1 MKCWG
6 RREGGGVLTLQWLTS
21 HPGESSNTLSCFMLL
36 GNQDKLHLGEPIV
49 QTLSLTLQYL
59 LIVEM
64 KI

>member
-6 RREGGGVLTLQWLTS
+6 RREGGGVLTLQWLS
-21 HPGESSNTLSCFMLL
+21 SQPGESSNTLSCFMLL
-36 GNQDKLHLGEPIV
+36 RNQDKLHLGEPIV